1 VILEAAGG
9 NASPSCGLVRPEIA
23 QSTRVC
29 AYYRAGMGWSERGPR
44 PVI

>member
-23 QSTRVC
+23 QSTEFVPMTG
-29 AYYRAGMGWSERGPR
+29 RAWAGANACLDL
-44 PVI
+44 